1 MRALLFALLLM
12 CMAVPAM
19 AQSIDP
25 VDDEPPH
32 IGPSETEVTVGKMTG
47 KLARGFVNVLTF
59 LGELPKQIILTG
71 RDEGFW
77 AAISLGFL
85 KGIGM
90 SVVRL
95 GAGLWDIAF
104 FLSPWPENYEAIL
117 DPEYVWE

>member
-1 MRALLFALLLM
+1 
-12 CMAVPAM
+12 M